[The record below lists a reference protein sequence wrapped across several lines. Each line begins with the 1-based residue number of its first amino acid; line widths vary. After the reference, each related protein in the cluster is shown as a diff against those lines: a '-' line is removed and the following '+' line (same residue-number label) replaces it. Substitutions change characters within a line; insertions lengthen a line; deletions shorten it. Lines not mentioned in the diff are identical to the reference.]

1 MFSELP
7 DDQNA
12 QNQSEVLRQEN
23 DQTQPAPKNTLEA
36 QLVDYTKDF
45 LFSQRL

>member
-7 DDQNA
+7 DDQNV
-12 QNQSEVLRQEN
+12 QSEVLRQEE

-36 QLVDYTKDF
+36 QSEDYSKDL
-45 LFSQRL
+45 LFRQRL